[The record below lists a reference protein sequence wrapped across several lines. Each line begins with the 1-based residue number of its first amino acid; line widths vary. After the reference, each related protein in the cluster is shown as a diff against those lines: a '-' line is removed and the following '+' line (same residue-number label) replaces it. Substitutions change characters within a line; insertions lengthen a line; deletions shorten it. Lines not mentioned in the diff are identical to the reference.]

1 MDELSDFTFTIG
13 QFKSFLEGTIS
24 RCLICKV
31 NLFAAEIRNEVKY
44 CPECY
49 DLINKGELDE

>member
-1 MDELSDFTFTIG
+1 MDELSDFTVTVG
-13 QFKSFLEGTIS
+13 QSKIFLEGTIS

-49 DLINKGELDE
+49 DLIHKEEIR

>member
-1 MDELSDFTFTIG
+1 MSDFTFTVG
-13 QFKSFLEGTIS
+13 RSKSVLEGTIS

-49 DLINKGELDE
+49 DLIHKEEIR